1 MPLTIK
7 LAKSLVKS
15 LPESEFIKSERPGYS
30 YVPKEVTY
38 GQVEQRWLVVQ
49 SESILDFGF

>member
-1 MPLTIK
+1 VPLTIK